1 MEEAQLPSWFV
12 LLLRWEEIRGYATA
26 HGIPWPISQHKEHVL
41 EEFARVYRAHGL
53 DKGVDPVSAGQD
65 WGLNEHTAPPQLP
78 CFAENVMQN
87 GTCRVV

>member
-1 MEEAQLPSWFV
+1 MEEAQLSSWFV
-12 LLLRWEEIRGYATA
+12 LLLRWEEMRQHARD
-26 HGIPWPISQHKEHVL
+26 HNIPWPVAEDKKTVL
-41 EEFARVYRAHGL
+41 DEFARVYRANGL